1 MDSLHLR
8 AKKLLEKLI
17 SIKSFSFNED
27 KTANHIE
34 KWFNENKIKTS
45 RKKNNVFAFN
55 KYYNPQKPNLLP
67 DPYYYNV

>member
-34 KWFNENKIKTS
+34 KWLNENKIKTS
-45 RKKNNVFAFN
+45 RKKKQCICF
-55 KYYNPQKPNLLP
+55 
-67 DPYYYNV
+67 

>member
-34 KWFNENKIKTS
+34 KWLNENKIKTS
-45 RKKNNVFAFN
+45 RKKTMYLLLINIIIP
-55 KYYNPQKPNLLP
+55 KNLTF
-67 DPYYYNV
+67 Y

>member
-55 KYYNPQKPNLLP
+55 KYYNCLLYTSP
-67 DPYYYNV
+67 SPRD